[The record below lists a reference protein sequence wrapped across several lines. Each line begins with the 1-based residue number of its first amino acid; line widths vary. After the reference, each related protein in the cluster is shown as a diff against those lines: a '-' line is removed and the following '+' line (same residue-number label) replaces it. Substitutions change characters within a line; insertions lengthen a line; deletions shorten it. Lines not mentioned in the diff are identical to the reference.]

1 MKTALRILLWFV
13 MAATAMIG
21 AAWLSERPGTVTAEW
36 HGWRLDTSAGAL
48 LLAIVLLLFLGV
60 SLWLLWRWLSNA
72 PGALLEGWG
81 EGRRR
86 RGYREL
92 TQGLAAV
99 AAGDGVEAQK
109 HARKAE
115 SLLAEPALTM
125 LLSAQAAQLVGD
137 RDGARRAFTAMLN
150 DEEMAFLGLRG
161 LIAHAL
167 RDGDQTQALTY
178 AERAFHIR
186 PQTPWVVHSLF
197 DMQAQVGQWQPAQ
210 ETLDAGLR
218 TQVVTQEKGR
228 TLKALLLVERSRG
241 AERGGSDTEALTFAR
256 EAFALAPERIA
267 VSQRLAEML
276 LKTGDTK
283 RAQRTLER
291 GWALAPHPDLA
302 QLYLKAAGEPDP
314 LKRVGI
320 VRKLAE
326 QKPDDMESHL
336 ALAQASL
343 DAELWGEARRHL
355 EAAGGTSPPVRVCR
369 MMADVEERA
378 QTDLSKVHEWLARAA
393 VAPADRA
400 WRCSA
405 CGAHHESWRSVCES
419 CGAFGTLHWRA
430 PGTYGQIL
438 PPAPAAPGAA
448 STPTNPVTGPA
459 TNLPRLTAE
468 PGRSMVTAQEK

>member
-1 MKTALRILLWFV
+1 MKTTLRILLWFV
-13 MAATAMIG
+13 VAATAMVG
-21 AAWLSERPGTVTAEW
+21 AAWIAERPGTVTAEW

-48 LLAIVLLLFLGV
+48 VIGIALLILTGIA
-60 SLWLLWRWLSNA
+60 LWLLWRWLSGA

-86 RGYREL
+86 RGYLEL

-115 SLLAEPALTM
+115 SLLDEPALTL
-125 LLSAQAAQLVGD
+125 LLSAQAAQLTGD
-137 RDGARRAFTAMLN
+137 SDAARRAYGAMLN

-161 LIAHAL
+161 LIGQSL
-167 RDGDQTQALTY
+167 RDGNQAQALNY
-178 AERAFHIR
+178 AERAFRIR

-210 ETLDAGLR
+210 ETLDTGLR
-218 TQVVTQEKGR
+218 TKVVTQDKGR

-241 AERGGSDTEALTFAR
+241 AERSGDDTAALEHAR
-256 EAFALAPERIA
+256 EAFNLAPERIA
-267 VSQRLAEML
+267 VSTRLAEMQ
-276 LKTGDTK
+276 LKTGDDK

-291 GWALAPHPDLA
+291 GWSLAPHPDLTA
-302 QLYLKAAGEPDP
+302 LYLKAASESDP

-320 VRKLAE
+320 VRRLAQ
-326 QKPDDMESHL
+326 QKPDDLESHL
-336 ALAQASL
+336 ALAQVSL
-343 DAELWGEARRHL
+343 DAGLWGEARRHL
-355 EAAGGTSPPVRVCR
+355 ETAGGAHPSVRVCR
-369 MMADVEERA
+369 LMADVEERSQGDQA
-378 QTDLSKVHEWLARAA
+378 KVHEWLARAA
-393 VAPADRA
+393 IAPADRA

-430 PGTYGQIL
+430 PGTFGQIL
-438 PPAPAAPGAA
+438 PPEP
-448 STPTNPVTGPA
+448 SRGPA
-459 TNLPRLTAE
+459 PPSGPSDHLPRLTGE
-468 PGRSMVTAQEK
+468 VGRGLPTNTTS